1 MRAFLLAATATASA
15 AALSISGSTKL
26 TPLVKGRP
34 AADAAAVDAS
44 SLWSERGAIV
54 FAVRRPG

>member
-1 MRAFLLAATATASA
+1 MHRAILAV
-15 AALSISGSTKL
+15 AALHGGAALQLGRVSL
-26 TPLVKGRP
+26 TPVVDGR
-34 AADAAAVDAS
+34 AGGAAVAAS